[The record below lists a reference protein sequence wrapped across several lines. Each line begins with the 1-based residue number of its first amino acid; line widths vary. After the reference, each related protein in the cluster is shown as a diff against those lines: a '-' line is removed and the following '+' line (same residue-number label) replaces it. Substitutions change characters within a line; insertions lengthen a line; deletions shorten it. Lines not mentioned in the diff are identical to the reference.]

1 MKNTDLRHGGAGG
14 SQNLNVQPG
23 RSREMPG
30 MLRDVLA
37 KIGSH
42 AKFRGHAIN

>member
-1 MKNTDLRHGGAGG
+1 MKNTDRRPRGAGG

-37 KIGSH
+37 KIVRFCES
-42 AKFRGHAIN
+42 ANIFSN